1 MLPQRNVTLWSDY
14 PVSIAGID
22 AHAPGTRWTGSCYG
36 PQHMTRRS
44 RFGTAEYTIIAAG
57 VVALALVVSFRV
69 GQAAATAR
77 LTPSER
83 PDHAFAEDLATRY
96 GPTKNSEDLEEWLV
110 RDFFHDERGGVFVDV
125 GANHHQVNSNT
136 YFLETA
142 LGWSGVAIEPQTR
155 FAAGYAKFRPL
166 TAFVPL
172 FVSDVS
178 NIEAVLYVPKS
189 PANHLGLV
197 ASMSREFTAQY
208 DSEITPTPTTTTTL
222 NDALDRLGITR
233 VDFLSM
239 DIELAEPKALA
250 GFSIDRFRPRLVCIE
265 AHAGVRQQIL
275 DYFHQHNYVVIGGYL
290 GVDDDNYWFAP
301 PGTAPAERPMAHT
314 HE

>member
-1 MLPQRNVTLWSDY
+1 
-14 PVSIAGID
+14 
-22 AHAPGTRWTGSCYG
+22 
-36 PQHMTRRS
+36 MTRRS
-44 RFGTAEYTIIAAG
+44 RFGIAEYTIVAAG
-57 VVALALVVSFRV
+57 IVALGFVVSFRV
-69 GQAAATAR
+69 GQAAGAIGR
-77 LTPSER
+77 LDPSTR
-83 PDHAFAEDLATRY
+83 PDYAVSADLAARY
-96 GPTKNSEDLEEWLV
+96 GPTKNSKDLEEWLV
-110 RDFFHDERGGVFVDV
+110 RDFFQDERGGVFVDV
-125 GANHHQVNSNT
+125 GANHHQINSNT

-142 LGWSGVAIEPQTR
+142 LGWSGVAIEPQAR
-155 FAAGYAKFRPL
+155 FAAGYAQFRPL

-178 NIEAVLYVPKS
+178 NSEAILYVPKS
-189 PANHLGLV
+189 PANDLGRV

-208 DSEITPTPTTTTTL
+208 DSEITPMPTTTTTL
-222 NDALDRLGITR
+222 DDTLDRLGITR

-275 DYFHQHNYVVIGGYL
+275 DYFHQHNYVVIGQYL

-301 PGTAPAERPMAHT
+301 LGTAPAERSIVQT
-314 HE
+314 HD

>member
-1 MLPQRNVTLWSDY
+1 MKNGWWS
-14 PVSIAGID
+14 VKK
-22 AHAPGTRWTGSCYG
+22 TV
-36 PQHMTRRS
+36 RRS
-44 RFGTAEYTIIAAG
+44 RFVTAEYTIIAAG
-57 VVALALVVSFRV
+57 IVALALVISFRV
-69 GQAAATAR
+69 GQAAGAIGRVDA
-77 LTPSER
+77 SAR
-83 PDHAFAEDLATRY
+83 PDYAFATDLAARY
-96 GPTKNSEDLEEWLV
+96 GPTRNSKDLEEWLV
-110 RDFFHDERGGVFVDV
+110 RDFFQDERGGVFVDV

-142 LGWSGVAIEPQTR
+142 LGWSGVAIEPQAR
-155 FAAGYAKFRPL
+155 FAAGYAQFRPL

-178 NIEAVLYVPKS
+178 HSEAVLYVPKS
-189 PANHLGLV
+189 PAHHLGRV

-208 DSEITPTPTTTTTL
+208 DNDIAPTPTTTTTL
-222 NDALDRLGITR
+222 DDALDQLRVAR

-250 GFSIDRFRPRLVCIE
+250 GFSIDRFRPRLVCVE

-275 DYFHQHNYVVIGGYL
+275 DYFHQHNYVVVGQYL
-290 GVDDDNYWFAP
+290 GVDNDNYWFVP
-301 PGTAPAERPMAHT
+301 LGTAPAERSMVHT